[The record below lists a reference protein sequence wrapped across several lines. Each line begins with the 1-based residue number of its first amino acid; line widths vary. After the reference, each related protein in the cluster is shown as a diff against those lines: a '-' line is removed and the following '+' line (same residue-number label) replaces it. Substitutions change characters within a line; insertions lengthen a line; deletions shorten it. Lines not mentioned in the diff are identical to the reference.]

1 MAKVNYQELYRLQD
15 EVLRYIFVMDHD
27 FYLTGGTC
35 LSRFYHHKRY
45 SMDLDLFNHNNDLY
59 SSQLR
64 EIQTSLDKHFTVAVS
79 IKAKDFTR
87 LLIDETLLVD
97 FVNERTPRMNQIVI
111 LDTGIKIDSINNMLS
126 NKLTAVM
133 GRDDPKDIF
142 DIYLIARYYSFSWKD
157 ILESS
162 RDKLA
167 FNLEDLV
174 MRLKTFPQELLTML
188 NLVGKNFLDDF
199 DDKYPV
205 IIDEII
211 HTTNHRKWDQA
222 DS

>member
-1 MAKVNYQELYRLQD
+1 MAKVNYKELYRLQD
-15 EVLRYIFVMDHD
+15 EVLREIFVADHD

-45 SMDLDLFNHNNDLY
+45 SLDLDLFNHNNDLY
-59 SSQLR
+59 SGQLR

-79 IKAKDFTR
+79 VKAKDFTR
-87 LLIDETLLVD
+87 LLIDEALQID
-97 FVNERTPRMNQIVI
+97 FVNERTPRLNQIII
-111 LDTGIKIDSINNMLS
+111 LDSGIKIDSINNMLS

-142 DIYLIARYYSFSWKD
+142 DIYLIARYYSFSWED

-188 NLVGKNFLDDF
+188 NLVDKNFLNDF
-199 DDKYPV
+199 DNKYPV
-205 IIDEII
+205 ILDEII
-211 HTTNHRKWDQA
+211 HTTNHQKWDQ
-222 DS
+222 DD

>member
-1 MAKVNYQELYRLQD
+1 MAKVNYKELYRLQD
-15 EVLRYIFVMDHD
+15 EVLREIFVADHD

-45 SMDLDLFNHNNDLY
+45 SLDLDLFNHNNDLY
-59 SSQLR
+59 SGQLR

-79 IKAKDFTR
+79 VKAKDFTR
-87 LLIDETLLVD
+87 LLIDEALQIN
-97 FVNERTPRMNQIVI
+97 FVNERTPRLNQIII
-111 LDTGIKIDSINNMLS
+111 LDSGIKIDSINNMLS

-142 DIYLIARYYSFSWKD
+142 DIYLIARYYSFSWED

-188 NLVGKNFLDDF
+188 NLVDKNFLNDF
-199 DDKYPV
+199 DNKYPV
-205 IIDEII
+205 ILDEII
-211 HTTNHRKWDQA
+211 HTTNHQKWDQ
-222 DS
+222 DD

>member
-1 MAKVNYQELYRLQD
+1 MAKVNYKELYRLQD
-15 EVLRYIFVMDHD
+15 EVLREIFVADHD

-45 SMDLDLFNHNNDLY
+45 SLDLDLFNHNNDLY
-59 SSQLR
+59 SGQLR

-79 IKAKDFTR
+79 VKAKDFTR
-87 LLIDETLLVD
+87 LLIDEALQIN
-97 FVNERTPRMNQIVI
+97 FVNERTPRLNQIII
-111 LDTGIKIDSINNMLS
+111 LDSGIKIDSINNMLS

-142 DIYLIARYYSFSWKD
+142 DIYLIARYYSFSWED

-188 NLVGKNFLDDF
+188 NLVDKNFLNDF
-199 DDKYPV
+199 DNKYPV
-205 IIDEII
+205 ILDEII
-211 HTTNHRKWDQA
+211 HTKNHQKWDQ
-222 DS
+222 DD

>member
-1 MAKVNYQELYRLQD
+1 MAKVNYKELYRLQD
-15 EVLRYIFVMDHD
+15 EVLREIFVADHD

-45 SMDLDLFNHNNDLY
+45 SLDLDLFNHNNDLY
-59 SSQLR
+59 SGQLR

-79 IKAKDFTR
+79 VKAKDFTR
-87 LLIDETLLVD
+87 LLIDEALQID
-97 FVNERTPRMNQIVI
+97 FVNERTPRLNQIII
-111 LDTGIKIDSINNMLS
+111 LDSGIKIDSINNMLS
-126 NKLTAVM
+126 NKLTEVM

-142 DIYLIARYYSFSWKD
+142 DIYLIARYYSFSWED

-188 NLVGKNFLDDF
+188 NLVDKNFLNDF
-199 DDKYPV
+199 DNKYPV
-205 IIDEII
+205 ILDEII
-211 HTTNHRKWDQA
+211 HTTNHQKWDQ
-222 DS
+222 DD

>member
-1 MAKVNYQELYRLQD
+1 MAKVDYKELYRLQD
-15 EVLRYIFVMDHD
+15 EVLREIFMTDHD

-45 SMDLDLFNHNNDLY
+45 SLDLGFFNHNNDLY
-59 SSQLR
+59 SSQLI

-79 IKAKDFTR
+79 VKAKDFTR
-87 LLIDETLLVD
+87 VLIDETLQID
-97 FVNERTPRMNQIVI
+97 FVNERIPRMDLIII
-111 LDTGIKIDSINNMLS
+111 LDSGIKIDSIDNMLS

-142 DIYLIARYYSFSWKD
+142 DIYLIARYYSFSWKA
-157 ILESS
+157 ILESC

-174 MRLKTFPQELLTML
+174 MRLKTFPQELFTML
-188 NLVGKNFLDDF
+188 NLVDKNFLDDF

-211 HTTNHRKWDQA
+211 HTTNHQQWDQE
-222 DS
+222 

>member
-1 MAKVNYQELYRLQD
+1 MAKVNYKELYRLQD
-15 EVLRYIFVMDHD
+15 EVLRDIFVADHD

-45 SMDLDLFNHNNDLY
+45 SLDLDLFNHNNDLY
-59 SSQLR
+59 SGQLR

-79 IKAKDFTR
+79 VKAKDFTR
-87 LLIDETLLVD
+87 LLIDEALQID
-97 FVNERTPRMNQIVI
+97 FVNERTPRLNQIII
-111 LDTGIKIDSINNMLS
+111 LDSGIKIDSINNMLS

-142 DIYLIARYYSFSWKD
+142 DIYLIARYYSFSWED

-188 NLVGKNFLDDF
+188 NLVDKNFLNDF
-199 DDKYPV
+199 DNKYPV
-205 IIDEII
+205 ILDEII
-211 HTTNHRKWDQA
+211 HTTNHQKWDQ
-222 DS
+222 DD